1 MTPLARLLAAVEA
14 GPLWDIDDPFS
25 VPSKDVSDLI
35 RASFAHED
43 GWSDFCEA
51 YASKDVTAAIS
62 LCGAML
68 PGVRME
74 IIGPYDDGLWLVNLP
89 DQDSVINTNPARAL
103 LIALLRAMVAR
114 EGGE

>member
-68 PGVRME
+68 PGAELMMYRAE
-74 IIGPYDDGLWLVNLP
+74 NGPEWMVNLRN
-89 DQDSVINTNPARAL
+89 QDSVFNPDPARAL
-103 LIALLRAMVAR
+103 VIAMLRAMAAR
-114 EGGE
+114 EGE